1 MVNVLALCM
10 TIVGAPPVAN
20 SVAPDFEAYDTDGQM
35 IHLDALAKAGP
46 VVVAFFPKA
55 FTSG

>member
-1 MVNVLALCM
+1 MGTVLALCTAM
-10 TIVGAPPVAN
+10 LSAPPVAN
-20 SVAPDFEAYDTDGQM
+20 TVAPDFEALDTEGQM

-55 FTSG
+55 FTSS